1 MITMLFYQV
10 FVDTIHGQI
19 WSYKN
24 NKFRISAPKWNEKYQ
39 LHDRWYSIS
48 DIQIYSE
55 YILKRNAEKAINL
68 SIKIYVN
75 E

>member
-24 NKFRISAPKWNEKYQ
+24 DKFRISAPKWNEKYQ

-48 DIQIYSE
+48 DIQIY
-55 YILKRNAEKAINL
+55 L
-68 SIKIYVN
+68 S
-75 E
+75 